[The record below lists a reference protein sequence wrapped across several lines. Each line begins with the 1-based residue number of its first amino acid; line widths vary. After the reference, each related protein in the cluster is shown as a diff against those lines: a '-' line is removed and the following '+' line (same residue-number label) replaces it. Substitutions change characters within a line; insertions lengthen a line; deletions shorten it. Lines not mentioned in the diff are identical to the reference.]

1 MLRLSFGFSSLPEYE
16 NCVVTLFIYVSHME
30 RGLSGKV
37 LIILENAELLQIYD
51 IFLLSHGKRVIKN
64 NL

>member
-1 MLRLSFGFSSLPEYE
+1 
-16 NCVVTLFIYVSHME
+16 ME